1 MHSKIFMVIIRNIL
15 RMNCKMSYTSI
26 VMVALFS
33 FILLESSF
41 GMKLGMKLN
50 VMKPTLI
57 KAPPSKLTNVTVHPS
72 TVVATVRW
80 HLISDGGYP
89 VTHFTLLYY
98 PLVPS
103 SNKTR
108 QLPLPVHIS
117 PAARQ
122 FFIYHLYP
130 ATQYVFRI
138 WATNRLGPGEASTVQ
153 ATTVRP
159 ISPHEIVEYLTK
171 SESQYSTSS
180 VWMIGILLVVGFV
193 LLLPVLSCILIC
205 KNEHNIIPDDIND
218 MSRITS
224 NSRFEY
230 NLEETYL
237 LEEADFNA
245 NIEKVRTTNNNTVV
259 QPSS

>member
-159 ISPHEIVEYLTK
+159 ISPHV
-171 SESQYSTSS
+171 
-180 VWMIGILLVVGFV
+180 
-193 LLLPVLSCILIC
+193 
-205 KNEHNIIPDDIND
+205 IPDDIND

>member
-159 ISPHEIVEYLTK
+159 ISPHGETLFQ
-171 SESQYSTSS
+171 SLWMSSS
-180 VWMIGILLVVGFV
+180 VT
-193 LLLPVLSCILIC
+193 LINYFYPWN
-205 KNEHNIIPDDIND
+205 KNNLYIFGVIPDDIND

>member
-1 MHSKIFMVIIRNIL
+1 MHAFENIH
-15 RMNCKMSYTSI
+15 
-26 VMVALFS
+26 
-33 FILLESSF
+33 
-41 GMKLGMKLN
+41 
-50 VMKPTLI
+50 
-57 KAPPSKLTNVTVHPS
+57 APPSKLTNVTVHPS

-159 ISPHEIVEYLTK
+159 ISPHGETLFQSLWMSSSVTLINYFYPWNKNNLYIFGEIVEYLTK